1 MRILIGMSGGLDSTI
16 AAHLLKKQGH
26 ETEGLCILM
35 HPGATAEAA
44 RAEAEKI
51 GMPFHTADCRE
62 QFDREVVSVFADE
75 YAHART
81 PNPCVDCNAAV
92 KFAALCDFAEKNGFD
107 AAATGHYC
115 RIVKDEESGR
125 YGIGRAADGRKDQS
139 YMLWRLSQKQLSM
152 LIFPL
157 AEEEKTAVR
166 GLARDEGFPEVADAE
181 ESQEIC
187 FIPDNDHA
195 SFIERRLGRSFPEGD
210 FIDRDG
216 RTVGRH
222 RGIIRYTI
230 GQRKR
235 LGIALGQPVYVSKID
250 AETNTVTVE
259 PEHEPEIT
267 FAEADGLNFQ
277 LLDPAFAFSPS
288 SWGEKLHC
296 FVKLR
301 YAAPPVGAV
310 VAFLRGENGREYVRM
325 EFDAP
330 VKAVTPGQS
339 AVFYDRPDGEGRV
352 LFGGKLK

>member
-26 ETEGLCILM
+26 ETEGLWILM
-35 HPGATAEAA
+35 HPGASAEAA

-75 YAHART
+75 YARART

-107 AAATGHYC
+107 AAATGHYS

-195 SFIERRLGRSFPEGD
+195 AFIEKRLGRSFPEGD
-210 FIDRDG
+210 FIDRSG
-216 RTVGRH
+216 AVVGRH

-235 LGIALGQPVYVSKID
+235 LGIALGQPVYVSRID

-259 PEHEPEIT
+259 PEHEPDILS
-267 FAEADGLNFQ
+267 AEADGLNFQ
-277 LLDPAFAFSPS
+277 LTDPAKLSE
-288 SWGEKLHC
+288 GESIRC

-301 YAAPPVGAV
+301 YAAPPVGV
-310 VAFLRGENGREYVRM
+310 TVSFSHSHGEDGAETALMR
-325 EFDAP
+325 FDEP

-339 AVFYDRPDGEGRV
+339 AVFYDRPDREGRL
-352 LFGGKLK
+352 LFGGKLR